1 MKISKIIAAALVA
14 VLLTAPAGAFAKGSA
29 DLSGRSNGGGK
40 PCKWVVIAVDPVTG
54 STTSAC
60 VFRGPRA

>member
-1 MKISKIIAAALVA
+1 MKTPKIIALALVA
-14 VLLTAPAGAFAKGSA
+14 VLLTVSANAFAKGKA
-29 DLSGRSNGGGK
+29 DLSGRAGNGGK

-60 VFRGPRA
+60 VFRGPHA